1 MRLGLLGPAGGDTE
15 ALEMG
20 ARFLMEDVAVERV
33 VYLGVDGALDE
44 MVERWAEDLVGDDPT
59 ETGIWNRATRACIG
73 GDAEQID
80 QFIDRERSRRRLRI
94 FESLPDEETRV
105 VEMLGGSVAV
115 MIYDKAEL
123 NEEDMLPARLLVF
136 GKGRKAVIKQ
146 VGQRWFLSPGS
157 LSPQPGGQFR
167 GPMAG
172 STTSLTPYRQSPGQS
187 AG

>member
-1 MRLGLLGPAGGDTE
+1 
-15 ALEMG
+15 MG

-94 FESLPDEETRV
+94 FESFPDEETRV

-115 MIYDKAEL
+115 MVYDKAEL

-157 LSPQPGGQFR
+157 IAEDGVMTLEDREEGIQLSLFDRAGNEVSQETLTVSR
-167 GPMAG
+167 GAKLRVSG
-172 STTSLTPYRQSPGQS
+172 SDV
-187 AG
+187 